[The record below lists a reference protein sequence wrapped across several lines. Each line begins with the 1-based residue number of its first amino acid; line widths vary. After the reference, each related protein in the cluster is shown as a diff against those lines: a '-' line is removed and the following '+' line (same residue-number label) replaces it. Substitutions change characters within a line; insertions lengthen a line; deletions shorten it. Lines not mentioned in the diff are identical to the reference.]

1 VCEALFTDLTESLSS
16 KRVLRKPWP
25 RIKWQDAM
33 DRYGSDKPDL
43 RYDLPIVDVS
53 DLVASSS
60 FQVFSG
66 AVERGGVV
74 RGLRAPG
81 AGSFTR
87 RQIDELIEF
96 AKANGA
102 RGLAWAALGTGELRS
117 SFGKFLSEDEQLR
130 LWQRL
135 EATDGDLVLLVADTA
150 EVARAS
156 LGALRKDLAK
166 RLDLIPS
173 DVMAWAFVVDFP
185 WFERDEASGRL
196 TFMHHPFTMPHD
208 DDLALLDTDPL
219 RVRAKAYDVVANGE
233 ELASGSI
240 RVHRADIQSR
250 LFELLG
256 YSPERIQSNFGH
268 ILRAFQ
274 YGAPPHGGIAP
285 GIDRV
290 VSMLADEDSIREVI
304 PFPKNQSA
312 QDLMMGAPTVVP
324 PEQLQDLHIRVVEPA
339 PANAP

>member
-1 VCEALFTDLTESLSS
+1 MFTALTESLSP
-16 KRVLRKPWP
+16 KCVPHKPWP
-25 RIKWQDAM
+25 RIKWQEAM
-33 DRYGSDKPDL
+33 DVYGSDKPDL
-43 RYDLPIVDVS
+43 RYELPIVDVS
-53 DLVASSS
+53 DIVARST

-66 AVERGGVV
+66 AVGRGGVV

-81 AGSFTR
+81 AASFSR
-87 RQIDELIEF
+87 RQIDELTEL

-102 RGLAWAALGTGELRS
+102 RGLAWAALGPELRS
-117 SFGKFLSEDEQLR
+117 SFARNLGEGEAEQ

-135 EATDGDLVLLVADTA
+135 AAQAGDLVLLVADSI
-150 EVARAS
+150 EIARAS
-156 LGALRKDLAK
+156 LGALRRDLAR
-166 RLDLIPS
+166 RLDLIPP
-173 DVMAWAFVVDFP
+173 DVMAWAFIVDFP
-185 WFERDEASGRL
+185 WFERDQTTGRL
-196 TFMHHPFTMPHD
+196 TFMHHPFTMPND
-208 DDLALLDTDPL
+208 EDLALLETDPI

-268 ILRAFQ
+268 MLRAFQ

-304 PFPKNQSA
+304 AFPKNQSA
-312 QDLMMGAPTVVP
+312 QDLMMGAPTQVP
-324 PEQLQDLHIRVVEPA
+324 PEQLSDLHVRVVEKELIPES
-339 PANAP
+339 

>member
-1 VCEALFTDLTESLSS
+1 V
-16 KRVLRKPWP
+16 
-25 RIKWQDAM
+25 
-33 DRYGSDKPDL
+33 
-43 RYDLPIVDVS
+43 
-53 DLVASSS
+53 
-60 FQVFSG
+60 
-66 AVERGGVV
+66 
-74 RGLRAPG
+74 
-81 AGSFTR
+81 
-87 RQIDELIEF
+87 
-96 AKANGA
+96 
-102 RGLAWAALGTGELRS
+102 RS
-117 SFGKFLSEDEQLR
+117 SFAKNISEGEQAR
-130 LWQRL
+130 LWERL
-135 EATDGDLVLLVADTA
+135 GAREGDLVLLVADSI

-156 LGALRKDLAK
+156 LGALRREMAK

-173 DVMAWAFVVDFP
+173 DVMAWVFIVEFP

-196 TFMHHPFTMPHD
+196 TFMHHPFTMPFD
-208 DDLALLDTDPL
+208 ADLPLLDSDPA

-240 RVHRADIQSR
+240 RVHRADIQAR

-268 ILRAFQ
+268 MLRAFQ

-312 QDLMMGAPTVVP
+312 QDLMMGSPAPVS
-324 PEQLQDLHIRVVEPA
+324 PEQLEDLHIRVVDEEPA
-339 PANAP
+339 AMSSQPSAAS